1 MFYIYA
7 NGRSIFQPM
16 DNSLSLFAPKLTL
29 EMGKAGSLTFQIPPT
44 NRYYNSLPQLTTT
57 ITVEMDDVE
66 IFRGRVLTNN
76 RSFNNVRTIYC
87 EGNLAFLVDS
97 VQKAEKFDGKAHDLF
112 RKIIAAHNA
121 RVEDDKQF
129 TVGDITIEN
138 RDVLLSGKSDDIT
151 DQETGHFDYKQI
163 AINSIAEE
171 WQNTFDFIETC
182 LIDYTGGYLRTRRE
196 GNKTYID
203 LLSEYGATSTQDIEF
218 GKNLLD
224 LNEEVSAED
233 VFTVLIPLGDEN
245 LTIESVNGGSDELV
259 DEAAVRQYGRIVK
272 THVFDSVNQAETLL
286 ENGRRFLES
295 NVNVP
300 VTVTVKAVDMHLI
313 DPNAAPIYIG
323 DKVHVLSVPHGMT
336 DTLTCTKIEYD
347 MENPANNTY
356 TFGVPKQ
363 SLTERY
369 RKDKAKDSQGGGG
382 GGGAGGAADAADEEA
397 NKKLDEFFD
406 AWINVDKEAAHIDL
420 GTLYKKYNDEK
431 EILESSCGISLDA
444 PSGNINIKTLRK
456 EFDEMGA
463 TVKEQAAYIDMLNN
477 ELGAR
482 IDLVASQHQTLA
494 DQESSHFA
502 TLSIQANDHESR
514 IAANTEAIKTLDGVT
529 TESKTNITQLS
540 NDLQAQI
547 TLEALHNTTLEGKIQ
562 SNSTAITQVATD
574 LDAQVKLEAQHK
586 SEIDGKITSANTSIS
601 QVASDLAS
609 QITLE
614 ATHKTELE
622 GKISTNSTNIST
634 VANDLSAQVTLE
646 ASHKKELDGKI
657 TSANTKITTLTN
669 NLNAQI
675 TLEAS
680 HKTDLDT
687 KIAAIQVKADAN
699 ASSITLKADK
709 TTLNS
714 KVTTI
719 NGRLDSVEANI
730 TTLQADVANI
740 DTLISNKLKSITID
754 SLITESTIYRGTLA
768 NITTIRAGS
777 VLTVGGKNVA
787 TQEYVDGKVSGFATQ
802 SWVEGKGYLTAL
814 PSSITASTIKATDT
828 MSVGIYT
835 VATQYWCQ
843 TTKKFATQDWV
854 NEQLENYAKSD
865 HTHTGYASS
874 SHSHAW
880 SAITGKPTSF
890 TPSSHN
896 HSFSGKVNLK
906 WGHMH
911 TTASTFKAGNNTGG
925 VYNYSGL
932 GPTASFSG
940 TTGNN

>member
-540 NDLQAQI
+540 NDLQAQV
-547 TLEALHNTTLEGKIQ
+547 L
-562 SNSTAITQVATD
+562 
-574 LDAQVKLEAQHK
+574 LEAQHH
-586 SEIDGKITSANTSIS
+586 STLNDEITKAETSIS
-601 QVASDLAS
+601 QVASDLQS
-609 QITLE
+609 QIKLE
-614 ATHKTELE
+614 AKHHDSLGERLASVEL
-622 GKISTNSTNIST
+622 
-634 VANDLSAQVTLE
+634 
-646 ASHKKELDGKI
+646 
-657 TSANTKITTLTN
+657 
-669 NLNAQI
+669 
-675 TLEAS
+675 
-680 HKTDLDT
+680 
-687 KIAAIQVKADAN
+687 KADKN
-699 ASSITLKADK
+699 ESSIRLKADK
-709 TTLNS
+709 TTIDS
-714 KVTTI
+714 KLTTI
-719 NGRLDSVEANI
+719 NGRLESAEASI
-730 TTLQADVANI
+730 TTLNASLA
-740 DTLISNKLKSITID
+740 TID
-754 SLITESTIYRGTLA
+754 DLIANKIKTVTFESLIAKASVINATVTVHSGVSVTAPIISASTSM
-768 NITTIRAGS
+768 N
-777 VLTVGGKNVA
+777 VGGKPVA
-787 TQEYVDGKVSGFATQ
+787 TKEYVDSQIGNFSSASTTTIPVVTKFTQ
-802 SWVEGKGYLTAL
+802 AL
-814 PSSITASTIKATDT
+814 GESSDTTSITMLTTAVGITATYHVPLGQT
-828 MSVGIYT
+828 MS
-835 VATQYWCQ
+835 
-843 TTKKFATQDWV
+843 
-854 NEQLENYAKSD
+854 
-865 HTHTGYASS
+865 
-874 SHSHAW
+874 
-880 SAITGKPTSF
+880 
-890 TPSSHN
+890 
-896 HSFSGKVNLK
+896 FS
-906 WGHMH
+906 
-911 TTASTFKAGNNTGG
+911 
-925 VYNYSGL
+925 
-932 GPTASFSG
+932 
-940 TTGNN
+940 

>member
-76 RSFNNVRTIYC
+76 RSFSNVRTIYC

-121 RVEDDKQF
+121 RVEADKQF

-494 DQESSHFA
+494 DLESSHYA
-502 TLSIQANDHESR
+502 TISLSVNEQVTKIS
-514 IAANTEAIKTLDGVT
+514 ANTEAIKTLDGKT
-529 TESKTNITQLS
+529 TESTTKITQLS

-547 TLEALHNTTLEGKIQ
+547 A
-562 SNSTAITQVATD
+562 
-574 LDAQVKLEAQHK
+574 LEAQHK
-586 SEIDGKITSANTSIS
+586 TAIDNEFTSTKSSI
-601 QVASDLAS
+601 D
-609 QITLE
+609 
-614 ATHKTELE
+614 
-622 GKISTNSTNIST
+622 T
-634 VANDLSAQVTLE
+634 VANDLKAQISLE
-646 ASHKKELDGKI
+646 ASHYSSHGTQIASIKATADSNSSNIKLKANKTYVDSEILSVTGKI
-657 TSANTKITTLTN
+657 EAAEAKILS
-669 NLNAQI
+669 
-675 TLEAS
+675 LEA
-680 HKTDLDT
+680 
-687 KIAAIQVKADAN
+687 IQAEIESIVSKRISAVTADISWLTAK
-699 ASSITLKADK
+699 SITL
-709 TTLNS
+709 
-714 KVTTI
+714 
-719 NGRLDSVEANI
+719 
-730 TTLQADVANI
+730 Q
-740 DTLISNKLKSITID
+740 
-754 SLITESTIYRGTLA
+754 
-768 NITTIRAGS
+768 
-777 VLTVGGKNVA
+777 VGV
-787 TQEYVDGKVSGFATQ
+787 
-802 SWVEGKGYLTAL
+802 
-814 PSSITASTIKATDT
+814 I
-828 MSVGIYT
+828 
-835 VATQYWCQ
+835 
-843 TTKKFATQDWV
+843 
-854 NEQLENYAKSD
+854 
-865 HTHTGYASS
+865 
-874 SHSHAW
+874 
-880 SAITGKPTSF
+880 
-890 TPSSHN
+890 
-896 HSFSGKVNLK
+896 
-906 WGHMH
+906 
-911 TTASTFKAGNNTGG
+911 
-925 VYNYSGL
+925 
-932 GPTASFSG
+932 
-940 TTGNN
+940 